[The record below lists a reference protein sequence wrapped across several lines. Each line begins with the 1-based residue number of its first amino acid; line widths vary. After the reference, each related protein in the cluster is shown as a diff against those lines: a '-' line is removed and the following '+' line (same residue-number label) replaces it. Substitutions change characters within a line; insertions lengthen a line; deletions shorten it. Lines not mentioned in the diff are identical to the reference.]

1 MTLSQWKSLMEE
13 LVDGIEQELGSTV
26 AVKTKVALDTF
37 RNRLDKI
44 LVARERK
51 PFEQELEAFLQSK
64 RTLRAAGER
73 YMRKYIREKIHPAL
87 EALGAAIKRVRP
99 LLGKNKMKRSTS
111 KATK

>member
-13 LVDGIEQELGSTV
+13 LVDGIEQEMGSTV

-37 RNRLDKI
+37 RNRLHKI
-44 LVARERK
+44 QVARERK
-51 PFEQELEAFLQSK
+51 PFERELEAFLQSK

-73 YMRKYIREKIHPAL
+73 YMRKYIREKVHPAI
-87 EALGAAIKRVRP
+87 EALGVAIKRARP
-99 LLGKNKMKRSTS
+99 LLAKSKMKRNAS